1 MSNENIEQLAVMIA
15 LNPKLRK
22 EYFVNPG
29 KVLARAM
36 PRQGLLGRI
45 LPGAPEQTKALRA
58 ELADHIE
65 GIVSR
70 DSRLISFRESYQ
82 EKEAFL
88 KEGMRN
94 PQTTFDT
101 ILRLSIGTFLVGV
114 SLVVGAFLGAFLGDG
129 TAQKALIGGLSGGG
143 GLVAVLTSVFATARD
158 AIRRINGDYA
168 QISVILSTYAT
179 QVSHLRAIDIK
190 TFEHA
195 KERHEELRRVTAEV
209 LAQIEEYVEPKPK
222 AAEERVATER
232 ISQEE
237 SPGEESGA
245 DGETSTGEV
254 ERAGP
259 GAAV

>member
-1 MSNENIEQLAVMIA
+1 VSNENIEQLAVMIA
-15 LNPKLRK
+15 LNPKLRN

-45 LPGAPEQTKALRA
+45 LPGVPEQTKALRA
-58 ELADHIE
+58 ELAVHTEDILSKD
-65 GIVSR
+65 G
-70 DSRLISFRESYQ
+70 RLVSFRESYQ
-82 EKEAFL
+82 EEEAFL
-88 KEGMRN
+88 KEGMQN

-129 TAQKALIGGLSGGG
+129 TAEKALIGGLSGGG

-168 QISVILSTYAT
+168 QISVILTSYAM
-179 QVSHLRAIDIK
+179 QVTHLRAIRIK
-190 TFEHA
+190 TFEDA
-195 KERHEELRRVTAEV
+195 KERHEEVRRLRADV
-209 LAQIEEYVEPKPK
+209 LAQIEEYMEPKPK

-237 SPGEESGA
+237 GPGEESGA
-245 DGETSTGEV
+245 EGETSTDEV